1 MFGDVEYLRDGA
13 RGMKLFFSVCCE
25 ITFFSLLFYP
35 NRLLKT
41 FSRRIATAIEL
52 CKGERLKLALSSLMF
67 Q

>member
-13 RGMKLFFSVCCE
+13 RGMK
-25 ITFFSLLFYP
+25 IFFSLLFYP

-41 FSRRIATAIEL
+41 FSRRIATATEL